1 VEDTARF
8 PYTPQSHGQAAG
20 VDGLEQCITK
30 KCRIGCWSF
39 STRRPPAAS
48 LTVLLAAFGVVSPES
63 ADFGSSAMPLQPLS
77 DVISCFLPPVSSALG
92 ARLRCSVTSK
102 RLCLSAIKRGARIC
116 TYISTSSS
124 FRSLEKRLDASD
136 FYLLLEGLVGTAL
149 FLLLRIGG
157 VSLSSFQAI

>member
-8 PYTPQSHGQAAG
+8 PYTPHGQAAG

-30 KCRIGCWSF
+30 KYRIGRWSF

-77 DVISCFLPPVSSALG
+77 
-92 ARLRCSVTSK
+92 LR
-102 RLCLSAIKRGARIC
+102 
-116 TYISTSSS
+116 
-124 FRSLEKRLDASD
+124 
-136 FYLLLEGLVGTAL
+136 YLLFPASCLLCIRRTAE
-149 FLLLRIGG
+149 
-157 VSLSSFQAI
+157 VQC